1 MARLAGVEIP
11 NDKRVEIALTYIFG
25 IGPSRAKKILEATK
39 ISGNVRVKDLTEQ
52 QLGDIRESIEKLKF
66 MVEGELKSIV
76 MQNVKRLQD
85 IKSYRGYRHLKKLP
99 VRGQNTRTNAR
110 TKRGKRQTIGG
121 MKKILAKK

>member
-11 NDKRVEIALTYIFG
+11 NDKRLEIALTYIFG